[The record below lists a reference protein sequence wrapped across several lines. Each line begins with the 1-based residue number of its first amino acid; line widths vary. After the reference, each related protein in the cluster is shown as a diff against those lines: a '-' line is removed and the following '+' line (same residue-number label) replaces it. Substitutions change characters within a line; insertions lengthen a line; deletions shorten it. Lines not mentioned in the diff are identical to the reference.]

1 MVESM
6 TIQEFL
12 DVLSSKEPVPGGGG
26 ASALAGALGNALG
39 QMVANL
45 TIGKKKYAL
54 VEDEIKELAER
65 MKGIQGQFTA
75 LADQDAKV
83 FAPLAKCY
91 SLPSGTEEEKAYK
104 AEVMEARL
112 LDASLV
118 PMEIMEKAS
127 EMLEIMDILA
137 DKGSRMAVSDVGVG
151 VQFIRTALLGAVM
164 NVYINTKSMKN
175 REKAEE
181 MNEKAERLIKEGT
194 EAADRIYQKVLE
206 QLREKAAG
214 REENENE
221 NIKRRRGFGKN
232 QGTGNTD
239 DGRSGRPGSEAG
251 HCAGGGKTGRYV
263 LRTGG
268 CEEDGELRP
277 AGPDI
282 CVPGTDKRQRFQ
294 G

>member
-1 MVESM
+1 MCALPIFTMVESM

-45 TIGKKKYAL
+45 TIGKKKYAQ

-206 QLREKAAG
+206 QLR
-214 REENENE
+214 
-221 NIKRRRGFGKN
+221 
-232 QGTGNTD
+232 
-239 DGRSGRPGSEAG
+239 
-251 HCAGGGKTGRYV
+251 
-263 LRTGG
+263 
-268 CEEDGELRP
+268 
-277 AGPDI
+277 
-282 CVPGTDKRQRFQ
+282 
-294 G
+294 

>member
-65 MKGIQGQFTA
+65 MKGIQGQFTQ

-91 SLPSGTEEEKAYK
+91 SLPSDTEEEKAYK

-118 PMEIMEKAS
+118 PMEIMEKAA

-175 REKAEE
+175 RGKAEE
-181 MNEKAERLIKEGT
+181 MNEKAERLIREGT
-194 EAADRIYQKVLE
+194 EAADRIYQKVLG
-206 QLREKAAG
+206 QLR
-214 REENENE
+214 
-221 NIKRRRGFGKN
+221 
-232 QGTGNTD
+232 
-239 DGRSGRPGSEAG
+239 
-251 HCAGGGKTGRYV
+251 
-263 LRTGG
+263 
-268 CEEDGELRP
+268 
-277 AGPDI
+277 
-282 CVPGTDKRQRFQ
+282 
-294 G
+294 

>member
-65 MKGIQGQFTA
+65 MKGIQGQFSA

-91 SLPSGTEEEKAYK
+91 SLPSDTEEEKAYK

-118 PMEIMEKAS
+118 PMEIMEKAA

-175 REKAEE
+175 RGKAEE
-181 MNEKAERLIKEGT
+181 MNEKAERLIREGT
-194 EAADRIYQKVLE
+194 EAADRIYQKVLG
-206 QLREKAAG
+206 QLR
-214 REENENE
+214 
-221 NIKRRRGFGKN
+221 
-232 QGTGNTD
+232 
-239 DGRSGRPGSEAG
+239 
-251 HCAGGGKTGRYV
+251 
-263 LRTGG
+263 
-268 CEEDGELRP
+268 
-277 AGPDI
+277 
-282 CVPGTDKRQRFQ
+282 
-294 G
+294 

>member
-45 TIGKKKYAL
+45 TIGKKKYAQ

-118 PMEIMEKAS
+118 PMEIMEKAA

-181 MNEKAERLIKEGT
+181 MNEKAERLIREGT

-206 QLREKAAG
+206 QLR
-214 REENENE
+214 
-221 NIKRRRGFGKN
+221 
-232 QGTGNTD
+232 
-239 DGRSGRPGSEAG
+239 
-251 HCAGGGKTGRYV
+251 
-263 LRTGG
+263 
-268 CEEDGELRP
+268 
-277 AGPDI
+277 
-282 CVPGTDKRQRFQ
+282 
-294 G
+294 